1 MTLEILC
8 TPRLSKAE
16 AAALDKI
23 AAARN
28 TTRENLVREAVRI
41 FSAQCVPTQ
50 GRVASSKYSK

>member
-1 MTLEILC
+1 MPLEILC

-23 AAARN
+23 AATLN
-28 TTRENLVREAVRI
+28 TTREKLVREAVRI

-50 GRVASSKYSK
+50 GGAATNK

>member
-1 MTLEILC
+1 MSLEILC

-28 TTRENLVREAVRI
+28 TTREKLVREAVRI

-50 GRVASSKYSK
+50 GRVASSK